1 METVGSL
8 LYAAAL
14 ALASLALVQNL
25 AARRPEPLKQAVGSC
40 SPLVWLRHL
49 LQPHS
54 RV

>member
-1 METVGSL
+1 MEMVGFL
-8 LYAAAL
+8 VYEPAL
-14 ALASLALVQNL
+14 ALASLALVQNI